1 MTALSTGLAVVLAV
15 FFLGLGTAKLLAVA
29 PMREAAAHFGLS
41 ANAYRSIGALEI
53 AGAVGLLLGLAL
65 HLLGALAGVGLL
77 LLLGGALVSHIRV
90 GDRLQ
95 DASAVIVVGLLVVIM
110 LAVQW

>member
-1 MTALSTGLAVVLAV
+1 MTALSTLLAVVLAV

-29 PMREAAAHFGLS
+29 PMRKAAAHFGLPT
-41 ANAYRSIGALEI
+41 NAYRSLGALEI
-53 AGAVGLLLGLAL
+53 AGAMGLLLGLAL
-65 HLLGALAGVGLL
+65 PVIGALAGVGLL
-77 LLLGGALVSHIRV
+77 LLLVGALVSHVRV

-95 DASAVIVVGLLVVIM
+95 DASAAIVVGMLVVIM